1 MEKTQGYSG
10 EEALK
15 ILRYLPQTVADLIS
29 VNISKMIEL
38 WKAKAP
44 IVEPYRTPLWKKMIL
59 QETKDLWTKGF

>member
-29 VNISKMIEL
+29 VNTSKMIEL
-38 WKAKAP
+38 WKAKAL

-59 QETKDLWTKGF
+59 QGTKDLWTK